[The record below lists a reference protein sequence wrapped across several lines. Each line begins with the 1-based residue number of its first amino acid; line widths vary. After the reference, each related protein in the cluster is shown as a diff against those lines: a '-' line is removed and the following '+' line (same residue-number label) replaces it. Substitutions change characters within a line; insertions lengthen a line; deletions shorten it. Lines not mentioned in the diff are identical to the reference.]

1 MTSRSRLMA
10 SLLPMPGEDWKAWAQ
25 QLTAQ
30 LTLLVQQIDYEIRQP
45 STAATSSITPILTPD
60 DTIVIDVNG
69 HYIDGF
75 GRVIVDS
82 TGLHVY
88 DLVGFQVINGPNVF
102 INTEH
107 LVDNAVETAKLALG
121 AITEVTIADNAI
133 SAPKLRANSVV
144 AGKIAANAIIA
155 NDGVIGNAA
164 IADAQIANL
173 NANKINA
180 GDIAAERI
188 EANIVQALN
197 GKFATLS
204 ALAASLGVVQILAG
218 GALFTQGVT
227 SYANG
232 TGLWTGEDA
241 GAYKFRI
248 GNPQGARL
256 QWTGSSLEVYN
267 ASNQLTIASG
277 DVDYEQIVNK
287 SGFASISQITS
298 ANISTFIATA
308 AIDTAYIANAAIT
321 SAKIGLAQVQTAN
334 IADLNVTTGKIA
346 SLAVTNAKIADLAV
360 TNGKIQDLSVSTLK
374 IQDEAVVIP
383 RAVRIDTNNTFSGNG
398 TWQTIITAP
407 SISLIRSANLVV
419 HVGVTASFSSGIG
432 TTNLGLRLVRNG
444 VVLHTVSTAFD
455 EGSSGSLTLDT
466 TFVHSVGAGTY
477 TYSVQA
483 LKQFGNGTAGTAVAG
498 RFIVC
503 LGAQA

>member
-121 AITEVTIADNAI
+121 AITEVTIADDAI
-133 SAPKLRANSVV
+133 SAPKLQANSVV

-232 TGLWTGEDA
+232 TGLWTGDD
-241 GAYKFRI
+241 GGLYKFRI

-287 SGFASISQITS
+287 TGFASISQITS

-346 SLAVTNAKIADLAV
+346 SLAVTNAKIADLSV
-360 TNGKIQDLSVSTLK
+360 TNAKIANLSVSTLK
-374 IQDEAVVIP
+374 IQDNAVTIPVSASATNSIVTGSSSDVTVLSAFINAGGAPVVII
-383 RAVRIDTNNTFSGNG
+383 ATAN
-398 TWQTIITAP
+398 ITAASGGPTVLKLKAP
-407 SISLIRSANLVV
+407 SGAVLF
-419 HVGVTASFSSGIG
+419 SFSCLIDFYSFSATSTEIG
-432 TTNLGLRLVRNG
+432 TY
-444 VVLHTVSTAFD
+444 
-455 EGSSGSLTLDT
+455 SLTIAQ
-466 TFVHSVGAGTY
+466 SGGGA
-477 TYSVQA
+477 
-483 LKQFGNGTAGTAVAG
+483 AGISFRVLTL
-498 RFIVC
+498 
-503 LGAQA
+503 LGAKK